1 MKFKKFILD
10 IIFNSISFGIYII
23 AQQIIFMP
31 IMSKILPDG
40 DFSLLVIY
48 ISIFAVISNTIG
60 SELGI
65 VRQVRDDNSN
75 KNYNR
80 ILLYLLP
87 VISIISLFILLF
99 LKLSIGD
106 SILLTLTILLA
117 NVRLYSAA
125 IFRINKDFKKV
136 LVQNIL
142 YLIGIV
148 LGILVYQKLGYIWI
162 PMLVAEILPLIFD
175 FFHADITQNGIEKD
189 ENMKDICYK
198 FIDLG
203 FISLL
208 INGMVYFDKF
218 LIYPILGTMAVA
230 TYYATTTMSKMI
242 SLIINPLYSVIL
254 SWIKVDTN
262 KNKIIKFTIKMG
274 ISIVLIV
281 FILSLPLT
289 YFAIKTLYIQYLEQ
303 SKELIIPVC
312 IGIAFYTS
320 SSLMKAVLLKYIKS
334 KRMVK
339 TYLIYLALFIIIA
352 IPASKIYGLSGF
364 AYANMIS
371 KIVLWVQFMCLLPQ
385 NIKKTRDEE

>member
-10 IIFNSISFGIYII
+10 ILFNSMSLGIYII

-31 IMSKILPDG
+31 IMSKTLPDA

-48 ISIFAVISNTIG
+48 TSIFAVISNTIG

-65 VRQVRDDNSN
+65 VRQVRDDKSN

-87 VISIISLFILLF
+87 VISIISLCILLF
-99 LKLSIGD
+99 LKFSIVD

-142 YLIGIV
+142 YLTGIV

-198 FIDLG
+198 FIDLW

-230 TYYATTTMSKMI
+230 IYYATTTMSKMI

-254 SWIKVDTN
+254 SWIKGDTK
-262 KNKIIKFTIKMG
+262 KNKIIKFTIKTSF
-274 ISIVLIV
+274 SIVLIV

-289 YFAIKTLYIQYLEQ
+289 YFAIKILYIQYLEQ
-303 SKELIIPVC
+303 AKELIIPVC

-320 SSLMKAVLLKYIKS
+320 ASLIKAVLLKYIKS
-334 KRMVK
+334 KRLVK
-339 TYLIYLALFIIIA
+339 AYLIYLALFIIIA

-371 KIVLWVQFMCLLPQ
+371 KIVLWMQFMCLLPQ
-385 NIKKTRDEE
+385 SIKKTRDEE